1 MRDKGPEAAA
11 KLASG
16 SLVSER
22 ALARISKR
30 GAMISREQDVPV
42 SASYRRALIDAGL
55 EWRAESRWLN
65 AVAGKVPQARL
76 AALASLE
83 FVDSLRPVIV
93 FRRKPVV
100 ESTIPSLPRPGI
112 TPGSDSYDYG
122 LSAAQIGAI
131 EVDRLHEIG
140 LDGHGVMMGLLDT
153 GFDLDHPV
161 FASLDV
167 IATRNFLSGIPGDT
181 NVGDEDPA
189 EMGHGTATLSVCGGF
204 LPGELIGA
212 APGASYALAKTEYT
226 NQEIEIEEEHWIAGL
241 EWADSIGCD
250 LLSSSLGYTDWYEYA
265 DLDGNTAP
273 ATIAADMAAARGL
286 LVVTAAG
293 NEADDAWYYI
303 IVPADGDSVLAVGA
317 STIEGDRAAFSS
329 FGPSADGR
337 IKPDVMAP
345 GVQVWSASPG
355 GSFSFKS
362 GSSFSTPLVAGLCA
376 LLLEDDP
383 SLTPY
388 DLILRL
394 RSTATQADQPDNAMG
409 YGIVRA
415 GEAAGLNE
423 RFQTDRYEIWPNP
436 TTDGFIQIVNPGMEY
451 TQTTEYRILTSAG
464 QPVYAGRFYGPAGFW
479 RGVNEQGEDVAS
491 GVYLLWL
498 KSDRGEELLKVALL
512 RGRS

>member
-1 MRDKGPEAAA
+1 
-11 KLASG
+11 
-16 SLVSER
+16 
-22 ALARISKR
+22 
-30 GAMISREQDVPV
+30 MIRPEQDFPV
-42 SASYRRALIDAGL
+42 SASYRRALADAGL

-65 AVAGKVPQARL
+65 AVAGTVSETML
-76 AALASLE
+76 GALAGLD
-83 FVDSLRPVIV
+83 FVDSLRPVTV
-93 FRRKPVV
+93 FRRSPAV
-100 ESTIPSLPRPGI
+100 EAPIAPLPRPGI
-112 TPGSDSYDYG
+112 APGSDSYDYG
-122 LSAAQIGAI
+122 FSAGQISAI
-131 EVDRLHEIG
+131 EADRLHEIG
-140 LDGHGVMMGLLDT
+140 LDGDGILIGLLDT

-161 FASLDV
+161 FSSLNV
-167 IATRNFLSGIPGDT
+167 IATRDFLSGIPGDT
-181 NVGDEDPA
+181 DVGDDNPI
-189 EMGHGTATLSVCGGF
+189 EMGHGTATLSVCGGY

-212 APGASYALAKTEYT
+212 APGATYALGKTEYT
-226 NQEIEIEEEHWIAGL
+226 NQEIEIEEEYWIAGL

-250 LLSSSLGYTDWYEYA
+250 LLSSSLGYTNWYEYA

-273 ATIAADMAAARGL
+273 ATIAADMAASRGL

-293 NEADDAWYYI
+293 NEADDPWYYI

-317 STIEGDRAAFSS
+317 STIEGERAAFSS

-345 GVQVWSASPG
+345 GVQVWSANPG

-362 GSSFSTPLVAGLCA
+362 GSSFSTPLVAGVCA

-394 RSTATQADQPDNAMG
+394 RSTATQANDPDNAMG

-415 GEAAGLNE
+415 GEAVGLGD
-423 RFQTDRYEIWPNP
+423 RFQSDRYEIWPNP

-479 RGVNEQGEDVAS
+479 RGVNEQGEEVAS